1 MGRYKDAHMT
11 AKNSGPSRQTKRIVA
26 LALAIS
32 LVAFSVFLA
41 LGGPSGI
48 AARPGIFGTKAN
60 LFSDLNLIAQIVLLI
75 GLIMGMVLA
84 RRGHIAAHQYNQT
97 GWVLFNI
104 VLTIFI
110 MLKAYYEYVIPG
122 LPGAL
127 SQAYGIVSTI
137 HAALGLLAIACGAYL
152 ILRMNQRIPK
162 KWRIKGWKRMMRLT
176 LALYLL
182 VGALGLGIY
191 YVWYVR

>member
-1 MGRYKDAHMT
+1 MT
-11 AKNSGPSRQTKRIVA
+11 AKTKTGGPSRETKRIVA
-26 LALAIS
+26 IALVVGMIA
-32 LVAFSVFLA
+32 LSVLLM

-60 LFSDLNLIAQIVLLI
+60 LFSDLNLIAQMVLLI
-75 GLIMGMVLA
+75 GLSLGMVLA
-84 RRGHIAAHQYNQT
+84 RRGHITAHQYNQT
-97 GWVLFNI
+97 AWVLFNI

-110 MLKAYYEYVIPG
+110 MVVAYYENVLTQ

-127 SQAYGIVSTI
+127 GQAYGIVSTI
-137 HAALGLLAIACGAYL
+137 HAAFGLLAISCGIYL

-191 YVWYVR
+191 YVWFIR

>member
-1 MGRYKDAHMT
+1 MT
-11 AKNSGPSRQTKRIVA
+11 TKPQASGPSRRIKLTVT
-26 LALAIS
+26 LSIVIILIGS
-32 LVAFSVFLA
+32 SVFLA

-60 LFSDLNLIAQIVLLI
+60 LFADLNLIAQFVLLLGLSI
-75 GLIMGMVLA
+75 GAVFA
-84 RRGHIAAHQYNQT
+84 RRGHIATHQYNQT

-110 MLKAYYEYVIPG
+110 MMVAYYEYVIPG
-122 LPGAL
+122 LPGNL
-127 SQAYGIVSTI
+127 SQAFGIVSTL
-137 HAALGLLAIACGAYL
+137 HAAFGLLAIGCGVYL
-152 ILRMNQRIPK
+152 ILRMNRLIPK
-162 KWRIKGWKRMMRLT
+162 KWRIKWWKRLMHLT

-182 VGALGLGIY
+182 VGVLGLGIY

>member
-1 MGRYKDAHMT
+1 MT
-11 AKNSGPSRQTKRIVA
+11 AKAKPGGPSRQTKRIVA
-26 LALAIS
+26 IVLAAGLIA
-32 LVAFSVFLA
+32 LSVLLM

-60 LFSDLNLIAQIVLLI
+60 LFSDLNLIAQMVLLI
-75 GLIMGMVLA
+75 GLSLGMVLA
-84 RRGHIAAHQYNQT
+84 RRGHITAHQYNQT
-97 GWVLFNI
+97 AWVLFNI

-110 MLKAYYEYVIPG
+110 MVVAYYENVLTQ

-127 SQAYGIVSTI
+127 GQAYGIVSTI
-137 HAALGLLAIACGAYL
+137 HAAFGLLAISCGIYL

-191 YVWYVR
+191 YVWFIR